1 MTPIPTLDDLRAE
14 EARLVLDR
22 FDYAA
27 AHRLGLRL
35 YERAAER
42 TLPIAIEVTHGAT
55 PVFFALMPGATPD
68 NVDWV
73 RRKRAVALR
82 FHRSSLFLRL
92 ECESKGVEF
101 HARYG
106 LAAAD
111 YVASGG
117 SVPLV
122 VRGVGVVGTST
133 VSGLPDVE
141 DHRLVTSA
149 LLDLGMT
156 PKSP

>member
-1 MTPIPTLDDLRAE
+1 MNLIPTLDDLRAE

-22 FDYAA
+22 FDYAQ

-35 YERAAER
+35 CELATERK
-42 TLPIAIEVTHGAT
+42 LPVAIEVTHGAT
-55 PVFFALMPGATPD
+55 PVFFALLPGATPD
-68 NVDWV
+68 NVEWV

-122 VRGVGVVGTST
+122 VSGVGVVGAAT

-141 DHRLVTSA
+141 DHRLVASA
-149 LLDLGMT
+149 LLDLGMV
-156 PKSP
+156 PRSP